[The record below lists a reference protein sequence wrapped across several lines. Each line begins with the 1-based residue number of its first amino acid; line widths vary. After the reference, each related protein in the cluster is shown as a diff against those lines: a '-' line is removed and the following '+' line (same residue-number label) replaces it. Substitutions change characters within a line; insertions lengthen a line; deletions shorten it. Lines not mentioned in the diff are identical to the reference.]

1 MLNDLW
7 IRLRSLLRR
16 GMVES
21 EMDDELRFHAE
32 RQLEKYLKEGL
43 STDEAA
49 RRVRMTFGGMEQ
61 VKEDCRDARGVSL
74 VEDLVQDFRYGWR
87 MLLKS
92 PGFASTA
99 LLTIALG
106 IGANAALF
114 SVIYGV
120 LLSPLPFKD
129 ASRLVQLNETTPRVG
144 DVSVSYPNF
153 EDWRA
158 GSRTL
163 SEMAAVVP
171 TDFNLT
177 GIGQPEYI
185 RGLAVSPEF
194 LSMTD
199 VQPILGRGFTSG
211 EAAAGV
217 QPVLL
222 LSYSFWQS
230 HFGADRNVIGKVVRL
245 DSQEFSIAGVLPP
258 NFRWTE
264 KCDVMEP
271 LGVWLTKNEDANK
284 RGDRDDLL
292 VVGRLAPGVAIE
304 RARAEMEGI
313 ASNLAR
319 EYPDT
324 NAHYGVKL
332 QSLRD
337 VFSGDLR
344 PAMILLQ
351 VASLF
356 VLMVACANVA
366 NLFLMRG
373 TARAKEIAL
382 RSAIGASGS
391 RIIRQIL
398 AESLLVG
405 LLGGA
410 AGVGVAMAAIAGLS
424 HWIPPDTFGGAS
436 VAMNSPVLLFSAV
449 LVLVS
454 VFAFGLGPAL
464 QAARSSVQVT
474 LKESG
479 KSTATGH
486 RMRWRSLLATGELAL
501 ALILLIGAGL
511 LIKSL
516 YRLLSVD
523 AGFQPARVLKLD
535 MTLRR
540 EQYKTDAGLV
550 AFWQRVL
557 DGVRAIP
564 GVESAALGTGVPLTN
579 EHSRVDIT
587 LEGSPPA
594 APGTYPHPDVHI
606 VSPNYEKTLGISLLA
621 GRGFTDADREGGQQV
636 AMVNV
641 LLAKRLFPGADPIGK
656 RFMFGNF
663 ALGDA
668 PKWIT
673 IVGVLADT
681 KMYGLGN
688 PARLEV
694 YVPYCQ
700 AAPHGMTLLV
710 KSSKEPGPLSAAVRK
725 VVASID
731 KEQPIFGIATMQEVV
746 DTSVSKPRITLTLLG
761 LFSGLALVL
770 AAVGIYGVIS
780 YSVGQREKELGIRI
794 ALGAKR
800 GDVLQLVLA
809 QGGKI
814 ALGGIVAG
822 LAGSLALTQ
831 LMARLLYSVSAFD
844 PVIFSAAALGLASIA
859 MTACYIPARRSMGVD
874 PLVALRQE

>member
-1 MLNDLW
+1 MLSDLW

-16 GMVES
+16 ETVES
-21 EMDDELRFHAE
+21 EMEDELQFHSE

-43 STDEAA
+43 SSDEAA

-74 VEDLVQDFRYGWR
+74 FEDLMQDFRYGWR
-87 MLLKS
+87 TLLKS

-106 IGANAALF
+106 IGANTALF
-114 SVIYGV
+114 SVMYSV

-129 ASRLVQLNETTPRVG
+129 ASRLIQLNETTSKIG

-163 SEMAAVVP
+163 SEMAGVVP
-171 TDFNLT
+171 TDFNLA
-177 GIGQPEYI
+177 GIRQPEHI
-185 RGLAVSPEF
+185 SGLAVSPKF

-199 VQPILGRGFTSG
+199 VHPILGRRFTSD
-211 EAAAGV
+211 EAKAGT

-222 LSYSFWQS
+222 LSYSLWQS
-230 HFGADRNVIGKVVRL
+230 NFGADRNVIGKTVRL
-245 DSQEFSIAGVLPP
+245 DSRDFTIVGVLPP

-271 LGVWLTKNEDANK
+271 VGVWLTNNDDAKN
-284 RGDRDDLL
+284 RGDRGDM
-292 VVGRLAPGVAIE
+292 VVVARLAPGVAIE

-313 ASNLAR
+313 AANLAR
-319 EYPDT
+319 EYPDVD
-324 NAHYGVKL
+324 AHFGVKL
-332 QSLRD
+332 QPLRD
-337 VFSGDLR
+337 VFSGDLL

-351 VASLF
+351 VAASF
-356 VLMVACANVA
+356 VLLVACANVA

-373 TARAKEIAL
+373 TARAKEMAL
-382 RSAIGASGS
+382 RSAIGASGN

-398 AESLLVG
+398 TESLLVG

-410 AGVGVAMAAIAGLS
+410 AGIGVAMVAIAALS

-436 VAMNSPVLLFSAV
+436 AGMNSPVLLFSAV
-449 LVLVS
+449 LVLFS

-464 QAARSSVQVT
+464 QSARGSVQAK

-535 MTLRR
+535 MTLRTA
-540 EQYKTDAGLV
+540 QYKNDAGLV
-550 AFWQRVL
+550 AFWRRVL

-564 GVESAALGTGVPLTN
+564 GVESASLGTGIPLTN
-579 EHSRVDIT
+579 DHSRVDIT
-587 LEGSPPA
+587 LEGRPA
-594 APGTYPHPDVHI
+594 PSPGTYPHPDVHI
-606 VSPNYEKTLGISLLA
+606 ISSNYEKTLAIRLLV
-621 GRGFTDADREGGQQV
+621 GRGFTDADRESGQQV
-636 AMVNV
+636 AMVNALV
-641 LLAKRLFPGADPIGK
+641 AKRLFPGADPIGK
-656 RFMFGNF
+656 RFMFGSL

-688 PARLEV
+688 AARLEV

-700 AAPHGMTLLV
+700 VPPHGMTLLV
-710 KSSKEPGPLSAAVRK
+710 KSSQDPAPLSAAIRQ

-731 KEQPIFGIATMQEVV
+731 KEQPVFGIATMRDVV
-746 DTSVSKPRITLTLLG
+746 DSSVSKPRITLILLG

-800 GDVLQLVLA
+800 GDVLHLVLA

-822 LAGSLALTQ
+822 MAGSVALTQ

-859 MTACYIPARRSMGVD
+859 MAACYIPARRSMGVD
-874 PLVALRQE
+874 PLIALRQE

>member
-16 GMVES
+16 ETVES
-21 EMDDELRFHAE
+21 EMKDELQFHSE

-43 STDEAA
+43 SRGEAA

-61 VKEDCRDARGVSL
+61 VGEDCRDARGVSL
-74 VEDLVQDFRYGWR
+74 VEDLVQDLRYGWR
-87 MLLKS
+87 TLLKS
-92 PGFASTA
+92 PGFAATA

-114 SVIYGV
+114 SVIYSV

-171 TDFNLT
+171 TDFNLA

-185 RGLAVSPEF
+185 HGLAVSPKF

-199 VQPILGRGFTSG
+199 LQPILGRRFTSG
-211 EAAAGV
+211 EAKAGV

-222 LSYSFWQS
+222 LSYSLWQS
-230 HFGADRNVIGKVVRL
+230 HFGADRNVIGKTVRL
-245 DSQEFSIAGVLPP
+245 DSRDFTIVGVLSP

-271 LGVWLTKNEDANK
+271 LGVWLTNNDDAKN
-284 RGDRDDLL
+284 RSDRDDL
-292 VVGRLAPGVAIE
+292 VVVARLAPGVGIE

-313 ASNLAR
+313 AANLAR
-319 EYPDT
+319 EYPDA
-324 NAHYGVKL
+324 NAHFGVKL
-332 QSLRD
+332 QPLRD

-351 VASLF
+351 VAALF
-356 VLMVACANVA
+356 VLIVACANVA

-382 RSAIGASGS
+382 RSVIGASGN

-398 AESLLVG
+398 TESLLVG

-410 AGVGVAMAAIAGLS
+410 AGIGVAIVAIAALS
-424 HWIPPDTFGGAS
+424 HWIPPNTFGGAS
-436 VAMNSPVLLFSAV
+436 VGMNSSVLLFSAV
-449 LVLVS
+449 LVLLS

-464 QAARSSVQVT
+464 QSARSSVQAK

-486 RMRWRSLLATGELAL
+486 RMRWRSSLATGELAL

-511 LIKSL
+511 MTKSL

-523 AGFQPARVLKLD
+523 AGFQPARVLKLE
-535 MTLRR
+535 MSLRTA
-540 EQYKTDAGLV
+540 QYKNDVGLI
-550 AFWQRVL
+550 AFWRRVL

-564 GVESAALGTGVPLTN
+564 GVQSASLGTGVPLTG
-579 EHSRVDIT
+579 HHPRTDIT
-587 LEGSPPA
+587 LEGRPA
-594 APGTYPHPDVHI
+594 PSPGTYPHPDAHI
-606 VSPNYEKTLGISLLA
+606 VSPDYEKTLAIRLLV
-621 GRGFTDADREGGQQV
+621 GRGFTDADRESGQKV
-636 AMVNV
+636 AMVNALV
-641 LLAKRLFPGADPIGK
+641 AKRLYPGADPIGK
-656 RFMFGNF
+656 RFTFGDG
-663 ALGDA
+663 APGD
-668 PKWIT
+668 PSKWIT
-673 IVGVLADT
+673 IIGVLADT
-681 KMYGLGN
+681 KMYGLAN

-694 YVPYCQ
+694 YVPFSQ
-700 AAPHGMTLLV
+700 APPDYMTLLV
-710 KSSKEPGPLSAAVRK
+710 KSSKEPQALAAAIRR

-731 KEQPIFGIATMQEVV
+731 QEQPVFGIATMQDVV
-746 DTSVSKPRITLTLLG
+746 DASVSKPRITSVLLG
-761 LFSGLALVL
+761 LFSGLAFVL

-800 GDVLQLVLA
+800 GDVLQLVLT

-822 LAGSLALTQ
+822 TAGSVALTQ

-844 PVIFSAAALGLASIA
+844 PVIFSAAALVLASVA
-859 MTACYIPARRSMGVD
+859 MAACYIPARRSMGVD
-874 PLVALRQE
+874 PLIALRQE

>member
-1 MLNDLW
+1 MLTDLR

-16 GMVES
+16 ETVES
-21 EMDDELRFHAE
+21 EMEDELQFHSE

-43 STDEAA
+43 SSEEAA
-49 RRVRMTFGGMEQ
+49 RRVRTTFGGMEQ

-74 VEDLVQDFRYGWR
+74 FEDLMQDLRYGWR
-87 MLLKS
+87 TLLKS

-114 SVIYGV
+114 SVIYSV

-129 ASRLVQLNETTPRVG
+129 ASRLVQLNETTPNVG

-158 GSRTL
+158 ESRTL
-163 SEMAAVVP
+163 SKMAAVVP
-171 TDFNLT
+171 TDFNLA
-177 GIGQPEYI
+177 GIRQPEHI
-185 RGLAVSPEF
+185 SGLAVSPEF

-199 VQPILGRGFTSG
+199 VQPIVGRRFTSA
-211 EAAAGV
+211 EATAGV

-222 LSYSFWQS
+222 LSYSLWQS
-230 HFGADRNVIGKVVRL
+230 HFGADRNVIGKAVRL
-245 DSQEFSIAGVLPP
+245 DSREFTIVGVLPP

-264 KCDVMEP
+264 KCDVMES
-271 LGVWLTKNEDANK
+271 LGVWLTNNEDAEK
-284 RGDRDDLL
+284 RGDREDLL
-292 VVGRLAPGVAIE
+292 VIGRLAPGVAIE

-313 ASNLAR
+313 AANLAH
-319 EYPDT
+319 EYPAT
-324 NAHYGVKL
+324 NAHYDVKL
-332 QSLRD
+332 QPLRD
-337 VFSGDLR
+337 VFAGDLR

-373 TARAKEIAL
+373 TARAKEMVL
-382 RSAIGASGS
+382 RSAIGASGN
-391 RIIRQIL
+391 RIIRQTL
-398 AESLLVG
+398 TESLLVG

-410 AGVGVAMAAIAGLS
+410 GGLGVAMVAIAALS

-436 VAMNSPVLLFSAV
+436 VAMNIPVLLFSSV
-449 LVLVS
+449 LVLFS
-454 VFAFGLGPAL
+454 VLAFGLGPAM
-464 QAARSSVQVT
+464 QSARGSVQAKLT
-474 LKESG
+474 ESG
-479 KSTATGH
+479 KSTATGR

-511 LIKSL
+511 LTKSL

-523 AGFQPARVLKLD
+523 AGIQPARVLKLEL
-535 MTLRR
+535 TLRTA
-540 EQYKTDAGLV
+540 QYKNDARV
-550 AFWQRVL
+550 VTFWRRVL
-557 DGVRAIP
+557 DGVRTIP
-564 GVESAALGTGVPLTN
+564 GVESASLGTGVPLTN
-579 EHSRVDIT
+579 DHSRVDIT
-587 LEGSPPA
+587 LEGRPLA
-594 APGTYPHPDVHI
+594 TPGTYPHPDVHI
-606 VSPNYEKTLGISLLA
+606 VSPSYEKTLGIPLLA
-621 GRGFTDADREGGQQV
+621 GRRFTDADREGGEQV
-636 AMVNV
+636 AMVNALV
-641 LLAKRLFPGADPIGK
+641 AKRLFPGANPIGK
-656 RFMFGNF
+656 RFMFGSP

-668 PKWIT
+668 PKWIA

-694 YVPYCQ
+694 YVPYWQ
-700 AAPHGMTLLV
+700 FAPHEMTLLV
-710 KSSKEPGPLSAAVRK
+710 KSSKQPGPLSAPVRK

-731 KEQPIFGIATMQEVV
+731 KEQPVFGIATMQEVV
-746 DTSVSKPRITLTLLG
+746 DSSVSKPRITLTLLG

-822 LAGSLALTQ
+822 MAGSVALTQ
-831 LMARLLYSVSAFD
+831 LMARLLYSVSPFD
-844 PVIFSAAALGLASIA
+844 PAIFSAAALALAFIA
-859 MTACYIPARRSMGVD
+859 IAACYIPARRSMGVD
-874 PLVALRQE
+874 PLIALRQD

>member
-1 MLNDLW
+1 MN
-7 IRLRSLLRR
+7 
-16 GMVES
+16 
-21 EMDDELRFHAE
+21 DELQFHSE

-43 STDEAA
+43 SGDQAA
-49 RRVRMTFGGMEQ
+49 RRARMAFGGMEQ
-61 VKEDCRDARGVSL
+61 VKEGCRDARGVSL
-74 VEDLVQDFRYGWR
+74 VEDLMQDFRYGWR
-87 MLLKS
+87 TLLKS

-153 EDWRA
+153 EDWRKR
-158 GSRTL
+158 SRTF
-163 SEMAAVVP
+163 SEMAAVNAI
-171 TDFNLT
+171 DFNLA
-177 GIGQPEYI
+177 GIAQPELI
-185 RGLAVSPEF
+185 DGLAVSPEF

-199 VQPILGRGFTSG
+199 LHPILGRGFTSD
-211 EAAAGV
+211 EAKAGA

-222 LSYSFWQS
+222 LSYSLWQS
-230 HFGADRNVIGKVVRL
+230 HFGADRNVIGKTVRL
-245 DSQEFSIAGVLPP
+245 DSRDFTIVGVLPA

-271 LGVWLTKNEDANK
+271 LGVWLTNNDDAK
-284 RGDRDDLL
+284 DRGDRDDLL
-292 VVGRLAPGVAIE
+292 VVARLARGVAIE

-313 ASNLAR
+313 ARNLAR
-319 EYPDT
+319 EYPDAD
-324 NAHYGVKL
+324 AHFGVKL
-332 QSLRD
+332 QPLRN

-351 VASLF
+351 VAALF

-373 TARAKEIAL
+373 ALRAKEMAL
-382 RSAIGASGS
+382 RSAIGASGN

-398 AESLLVG
+398 TESLLVG

-410 AGVGVAMAAIAGLS
+410 AGIGVAIVAVPAISRLM
-424 HWIPPDTFGGAS
+424 PRDTLGGAS
-436 VAMNSPVLLFSAV
+436 LCMNGWVLLFSAM
-449 LVLVS
+449 LVLLS

-464 QAARSSVQVT
+464 QCARGSVQAN

-479 KSTATGH
+479 KSTATAL

-501 ALILLIGAGL
+501 ALVLLIGAGL

-535 MTLRR
+535 MSLRAG
-540 EQYKTDAGLV
+540 QYKNDAALV
-550 AFWQRVL
+550 AFWRRVL

-564 GVESAALGTGVPLTN
+564 GVESASLGTGVPLTN
-579 EHSRVDIT
+579 HHPRVDIT
-587 LEGSPPA
+587 LEGRPVPS
-594 APGTYPHPDVHI
+594 PGTYPHPDAHV
-606 VSPNYEKTLGISLLA
+606 VSPEYEKTLGIRLLR
-621 GRGFTDADREGGQQV
+621 GRGFTDADRESGQKV
-636 AMVNV
+636 AMVNELV
-641 LLAKRLFPGADPIGK
+641 AKRSFAGADPIGK
-656 RFMFGNF
+656 RFMFGDLG
-663 ALGDA
+663 AGDA
-668 PKWIT
+668 PRWIT

-700 AAPHGMTLLV
+700 APPHGMTLLV
-710 KSSKEPGPLSAAVRK
+710 KSSREPGSLSAAIRQ

-731 KEQPIFGIATMQEVV
+731 KEQPVFGIATMQDVV
-746 DTSVSKPRITLTLLG
+746 DSSVSKPRVTLILLG

-770 AAVGIYGVIS
+770 AAIGIYGVIS
-780 YSVGQREKELGIRI
+780 YSVGQREKELGIRL

-800 GDVLQLVLA
+800 GDIFRLVLA
-809 QGGKI
+809 QGARI
-814 ALGGIVAG
+814 AVGGIVAG
-822 LAGSLALTQ
+822 LAASFGLTQ
-831 LMARLLYSVSAFD
+831 LMAKLLYSVSALD
-844 PVIFSAAALGLASIA
+844 LATFSASALGLASIA
-859 MTACYIPARRSMGVD
+859 MAACYIPARRSVGVD
-874 PLVALRQE
+874 PLIALRQE

>member
-16 GMVES
+16 ETVES
-21 EMDDELRFHAE
+21 ELEDELQFHSE
-32 RQLEKYLKEGL
+32 RQFEKYLTQGVNR
-43 STDEAA
+43 DEAA

-61 VKEDCRDARGVSL
+61 VKEECRDARGVSL
-74 VEDLVQDFRYGWR
+74 IEDLMQDFRYGWR
-87 MLLKS
+87 TLLKS
-92 PGFASTA
+92 PSFASTA

-114 SVIYGV
+114 SVIYSV

-129 ASRLVQLNETTPRVG
+129 ASRLVQLNEITPRVG

-158 GSRTL
+158 ESRTL
-163 SEMAAVVP
+163 PQMAAVIT
-171 TDFNLT
+171 TDFNLA
-177 GIGQPEYI
+177 GILQPEHI

-199 VQPILGRGFTSG
+199 VQPILGRRFTAG
-211 EAAAGV
+211 EATTGAR
-217 QPVLL
+217 PVLL
-222 LSYSFWQS
+222 LSYPLWQS
-230 HFGADRNVIGKVVRL
+230 HFGGDRSVIGKAVRL
-245 DSQEFSIAGVLPP
+245 DSREFIIVGVLAP
-258 NFRWTE
+258 NFRWPE

-271 LGVWLTKNEDANK
+271 IGVWLTNNDDAKNRSD
-284 RGDRDDLL
+284 RGDM
-292 VVGRLAPGVAIE
+292 VVVARLAPGVALE
-304 RARAEMEGI
+304 GARTEMEGI
-313 ASNLAR
+313 ARNLAR
-319 EYPDT
+319 EYPDA
-324 NAHYGVKL
+324 NAGFGVKL
-332 QSLRD
+332 RPLRD

-344 PAMILLQ
+344 PTMILLQ
-351 VASLF
+351 VAALF
-356 VLMVACANVA
+356 VLIVACANVA

-382 RSAIGASGS
+382 RSAIGASDN

-398 AESLLVG
+398 TESLLVG

-410 AGVGVAMAAIAGLS
+410 AGIGVAMVAIAALS
-424 HWIPPDTFGGAS
+424 HWIPSDTFGGAS
-436 VAMNSPVLLFSAV
+436 VGMNGPVLLFSAV
-449 LVLVS
+449 LVLFS

-464 QAARSSVQVT
+464 QSARSNAQAN

-486 RMRWRSLLATGELAL
+486 RMRWRNLLATGELAL

-523 AGFQPARVLKLD
+523 AGFEPARVLKLD
-535 MTLRR
+535 LTLRTA
-540 EQYKTDAGLV
+540 QYKNDGGLV
-550 AFWQRVL
+550 AFWRRVL

-564 GVESAALGTGVPLTN
+564 GVESASLGTGVPLTN
-579 EHSRVDIT
+579 HHPRTDIT
-587 LEGSPPA
+587 LEGRPA
-594 APGTYPHPDVHI
+594 PSPGTYPHPDAHV
-606 VSPNYEKTLGISLLA
+606 VSPDYEKTLGIRLLV
-621 GRGFTDADREGGQQV
+621 GRGFTDADRENGQQV
-636 AMVNV
+636 AMVNALV
-641 LLAKRLFPGADPIGK
+641 AKRLFAGTDPIGK
-656 RFMFGNF
+656 RFTFGDG
-663 ALGDA
+663 APGDA
-668 PKWIT
+668 SKWIT

-681 KMYGLGN
+681 KMYGLAN
-688 PARLEV
+688 PSRLEV

-700 AAPHGMTLLV
+700 APSHEMTLLV
-710 KSSKEPGPLSAAVRK
+710 KSRQVPGPLSAIRQ

-731 KEQPIFGIATMQEVV
+731 KEQPVFGIATMQDVV
-746 DTSVSKPRITLTLLG
+746 DSSVSKPRITLILLG

-794 ALGAKR
+794 ALGADR
-800 GDVLQLVLA
+800 GDVFELVLA

-814 ALGGIVAG
+814 AFKGIVAG
-822 LAGSLALTQ
+822 LAGSVALTQ
-831 LMARLLYSVSAFD
+831 LMARLLYAVSAFD

-859 MTACYIPARRSMGVD
+859 MAACYIPARRSMGVD
-874 PLVALRQE
+874 PLIALRQE